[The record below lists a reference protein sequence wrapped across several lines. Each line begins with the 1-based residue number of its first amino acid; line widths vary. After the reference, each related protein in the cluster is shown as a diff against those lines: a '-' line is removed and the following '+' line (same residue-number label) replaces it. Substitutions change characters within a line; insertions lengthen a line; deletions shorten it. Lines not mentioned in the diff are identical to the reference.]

1 MRLGFNLPE
10 AVEKVTIK
18 LEGSGQ
24 TKEYTFTTEEFKVFS
39 DDKRRSTLVNSV
51 VGPDWPKSLIGKVSK
66 RTEHYNKKMAEQAT
80 ADKEEN

>member
-10 AVEKVTIK
+10 AVEKVTIT

-24 TKEYTFTTEEFKVFS
+24 SKSYSFTTEEFKVFS

-66 RTEHYNKKMAEQAT
+66 RTEHYNKKMAEQT
-80 ADKEEN
+80 TDKEEN